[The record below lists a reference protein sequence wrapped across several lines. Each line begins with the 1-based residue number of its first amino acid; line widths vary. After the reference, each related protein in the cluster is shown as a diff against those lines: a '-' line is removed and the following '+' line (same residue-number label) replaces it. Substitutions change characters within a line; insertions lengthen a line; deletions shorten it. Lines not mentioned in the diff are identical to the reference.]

1 MTNRSNKS
9 TIVALHE
16 TIQMTQPIATDWVK
30 QSHRSSTAGH
40 MAEKDTGYLGSD
52 EWAPPP
58 INIINFDNYR
68 INNSWSSSSNH
79 EIVEYDEDEDDDG
92 DGGGFERM
100 PSITEE
106 YDDGDASNLF
116 SYDNRNGSDVV
127 YVVTWRGPE
136 ELSSASMDALVWTL
150 GNDLHESTIVYLIH
164 VFPELRYIPTPLG
177 RLPISQANPEQKES
191 CLVQERSKRSEY
203 LQRFLSLCS
212 SSKVQVET
220 VLIESDMEA
229 KAILDLIPILNI
241 RTLVLGATKSTLRK
255 LRGSSKKGGGG
266 TLDQIIHSAPEFC
279 EVKIICEGKEVS
291 LQDTDSPTPSLAAQ
305 SPRDSNVSG
314 LKPMPNDTNS
324 FVNCSCFKL

>member
-1 MTNRSNKS
+1 
-9 TIVALHE
+9 
-16 TIQMTQPIATDWVK
+16 
-30 QSHRSSTAGH
+30 
-40 MAEKDTGYLGSD
+40 MAEKDIGYLGSD

-79 EIVEYDEDEDDDG
+79 EIVEDDEDEDDD
-92 DGGGFERM
+92 DGRFGGSRLM

-106 YDDGDASNLF
+106 YDDDDGDASNLF

-127 YVVTWRGPE
+127 YVVTWRGSE

-150 GNDLHESTIVYLIH
+150 GNNLHESTIVYLVH
-164 VFPELRYIPTPLG
+164 VFPELRYISTPLG

-212 SSKVQVET
+212 SSKVQVDT

-266 TLDQIIHSAPEFC
+266 TLDQILHNAPEFC
-279 EVKIICEGKEVS
+279 EVKVICEGKEVS
-291 LQDTDSPTPSLAAQ
+291 LQDQLATESPTPSLTAQ
-305 SPRDSNVSG
+305 SPRDTNVNG
-314 LKPMPNDTNS
+314 LKPMPNNTNS
-324 FVNCSCFKL
+324 FVKCSCFKL

>member
-1 MTNRSNKS
+1 
-9 TIVALHE
+9 
-16 TIQMTQPIATDWVK
+16 
-30 QSHRSSTAGH
+30 
-40 MAEKDTGYLGSD
+40 MAEKDVGYLGSD

-68 INNSWSSSSNH
+68 INNAWSNH
-79 EIVEYDEDEDDDG
+79 EIVEEDDDDDDDDNG
-92 DGGGFERM
+92 RFGGSRLM

-106 YDDGDASNLF
+106 YDDGDAGNLF
-116 SYDNRNGSDVV
+116 SYDSRNGSDVV
-127 YVVTWRGPE
+127 YVVTWRGTE

-150 GNDLHESTIVYLIH
+150 GNDLHESTIVYLVH

-241 RTLVLGATKSTLRK
+241 RTLVLGATKSNLRK

-266 TLDQIIHSAPEFC
+266 TLDQILHNAPESC
-279 EVKIICEGKEVS
+279 DVKVICEGKEVS
-291 LQDTDSPTPSLAAQ
+291 LQDQSVTGSPTPSVTAQ
-305 SPRDSNVSG
+305 SPRDAYVNG
-314 LKPMPNDTNS
+314 LKTMPDNTDS
-324 FVNCSCFKL
+324 SVKCSCFKL

>member
-1 MTNRSNKS
+1 
-9 TIVALHE
+9 
-16 TIQMTQPIATDWVK
+16 MTQPISASGDWVK
-30 QSHRSSTAGH
+30 QSYRSSTAGQ
-40 MAEKDTGYLGSD
+40 MAEKDIGYLGSD

-68 INNSWSSSSNH
+68 INNSWSSSNH
-79 EIVEYDEDEDDDG
+79 EIVEDDDDDG
-92 DGGGFERM
+92 RFGLM
-100 PSITEE
+100 PSIMEE
-106 YDDGDASNLF
+106 YEDGDASNLF
-116 SYDNRNGSDVV
+116 SYDHNRNGSDVV
-127 YVVTWRGPE
+127 YVVTWRGSE
-136 ELSSASMDALVWTL
+136 ELSSASMDALLWTL
-150 GNDLHESTIVYLIH
+150 GNDLHESTIVYLVH

-191 CLVQERSKRSEY
+191 CLVQERSKRNEY

-212 SSKVQVET
+212 SSKVRVET

-266 TLDQIIHSAPEFC
+266 TLDQILHNAPEFC
-279 EVKIICEGKEVS
+279 EVKVICEGKEVS
-291 LQDTDSPTPSLAAQ
+291 LQDQLATESPTPSLTAQ
-305 SPRDSNVSG
+305 SPRDTNVNG

-324 FVNCSCFKL
+324 FVKCSCFKL